1 MLFDAV
7 PAPQVGLQLA
17 IAEVV
22 GNPDLAIEN
31 LVVFYQ
37 DTAGDYSTL
46 SSCCCDT
53 HRVALMAAGLYQLEK
68 TPISGSHLSETG

>member
-7 PAPQVGLQLA
+7 PAPQVALQQV
-17 IAEVV
+17 IGDVV

-46 SSCCCDT
+46 SSCCCEV

-68 TPISGSHLSETG
+68 TPISGSHQTETG